1 MSKLTRGSVQ
11 GEQRKV
17 QESVSSEGHT
27 MGRQQEEKQ
36 RDTETECCPL

>member
-17 QESVSSEGHT
+17 QESVSSEDHT
-27 MGRQQEEKQ
+27 TGRQQEEEQ
-36 RDTETECCPL
+36 RDTQTERCPL